1 MKAMFEKEF
10 KGYFHTVTGWL
21 FCAFLL
27 LFAGIYTMALC
38 LGGGYAQFEYV
49 LGNMSFVFVIV
60 IPILTMRVLAEER
73 RQKTDQLLYSLPL
86 GLGRVVL
93 GKYLA
98 LLAVLAV
105 PTAVLGLYPL
115 VLGQFGAMNYKGV
128 YASLLCFFLLGA
140 ALLAVGMYLSS
151 VTENLVAAA
160 ALCFVAVLVNYY
172 LSALSSYVPTT
183 ASGTLLVCMLAVAV
197 VALLVY
203 WLTKNSI
210 AFAGTLAAGAVA
222 VAGAWYLAQDNFEN
236 LLPALLKK
244 LSLFEAFYSCLDGVL
259 DLANVFFLL
268 SVTGVFLLLTVQSL
282 EKRRWSA

>member
-10 KGYFHTVTGWL
+10 KGYFHTMTGWL

-27 LFAGIYTMALC
+27 LFSGIYTMALC
-38 LGGGYAQFEYV
+38 LNGGYAQFEYV
-49 LGNMSFVFVIV
+49 LGNMSFVFVI
-60 IPILTMRVLAEER
+60 ITPILTMRVLAEER

-86 GLGRVVL
+86 GLGRIVL

-115 VLGQFGAMNYKGV
+115 VLGRFGTMNYKAV

-140 ALLAVGMYLSS
+140 ALLAVGMYISS
-151 VTENLVAAA
+151 VTENLVGAAA
-160 ALCFVAVLVNYY
+160 ICFVAVLVNYY
-172 LSALSSYVPTT
+172 LSALSAYAPTT
-183 ASGTLLVCMLAVAV
+183 ASGALVFCMLAVALA
-197 VALLVY
+197 ALVVY
-203 WLTKNSI
+203 WLTKNSL
-210 AFAGTLAAGAVA
+210 AFAGALAGGAAA
-222 VAGAWYLAQDNFEN
+222 VAGAWYLAGDSFEN

-244 LSLFEAFYSCLDGVL
+244 LSLFEAFYGCLDGVL
-259 DLANVFFLL
+259 DLSSVFFLL
-268 SVTGVFLLLTVQSL
+268 SVTGVFLLLTLQSL